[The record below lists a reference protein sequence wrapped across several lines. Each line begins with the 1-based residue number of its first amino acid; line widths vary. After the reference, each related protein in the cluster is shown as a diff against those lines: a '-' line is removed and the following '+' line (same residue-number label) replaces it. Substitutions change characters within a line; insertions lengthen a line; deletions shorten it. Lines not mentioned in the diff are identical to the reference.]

1 MMDDQEFEKVVVE
14 NEKLIHYHIRS
25 LHINDG
31 NKDFFAEALF
41 ALWKAY
47 ETYDESLGSFSTY
60 ISWKIR
66 NALIDKI
73 RKDSRSKEI
82 EDIYQSQVLHEK
94 GYIIEDEINDH
105 YLWKKIKEVLT
116 DNQWKWVYYFI
127 IHDLSVEQIAKLE
140 GVTRDAVKNWGRHAR
155 KKLKQLSFEGLEK
168 P

>member
-1 MMDDQEFEKVVVE
+1 MMDDLEFERVVVE

-25 LHINDG
+25 LRINDA
-31 NKDFFAEALF
+31 NQDFFAEALF

-47 ETYDESLGSFSTY
+47 ETYNDELGSFSTY

-73 RKDSRSKEI
+73 RKESRNNEVESL
-82 EDIYQSQVLHEK
+82 YQASILHEK
-94 GYIIEDEINDH
+94 GYMIEDQIADH
-105 YLWKKIKEVLT
+105 YLWEKVRDILT

-155 KKLKQLSFEGLEK
+155 NKLKQLPLRD
-168 P
+168 